1 MKEHPE
7 LPAKLRVEM
16 WLGLEK
22 QQQYWTARPKT
33 EGDFCVFAET
43 VSSRESV
50 LWDREL
56 PYSIISV
63 AGATINL
70 RSCKIKSHEF

>member
-1 MKEHPE
+1 
-7 LPAKLRVEM
+7 M

-43 VSSRESV
+43 VGYLRPIMILSETLQV
-50 LWDREL
+50 
-56 PYSIISV
+56 Y
-63 AGATINL
+63 AGGSEIKRCPAS
-70 RSCKIKSHEF
+70 RSCLAIDPSTREAKNETMKV

>member
-43 VSSRESV
+43 VSWRESV
-50 LWDREL
+50 LWYGDL
-56 PYSIISV
+56 SHSIACV
-63 AGATINL
+63 AGTTVNL
-70 RSCKIKSHEF
+70 HSI